1 MPVELEV
8 LQKQSISAA
17 YKIFLVTC
25 VASITWS
32 KEFLS
37 VSRSMMQKQD
47 IQGLLIELGQ
57 GLNSLQPRFTI
68 YNKVASLLKL
78 STKVVNMGDKLY
90 GKALFFP
97 IGIEFGDFLV
107 INSSV

>member
-1 MPVELEV
+1 MPVEPEV

-17 YKIFLVTC
+17 YKIFLDTC
-25 VASITWS
+25 EASITWS

-57 GLNSLQPRFTI
+57 GLNSLQPRFAI
-68 YNKVASLLKL
+68 YNKVASLLGL
-78 STKVVNMGDKLY
+78 STRVVNMGDKLY
-90 GKALFFP
+90 GKALFSQS
-97 IGIEFGDFLV
+97 GLNLV
-107 INSSV
+107 IFWS